1 MKRFS
6 AIALAILFIA
16 LSSSQQAY
24 IAYASSQEHDNE
36 SIVISATDFM
46 TFEEMVQYCA
56 EQHDISYQEALSKF
70 NVPTNRARRASDVYR
85 VFCVEID
92 VTNSYKPVLE
102 FYCEVSKGDGVWGI
116 MNIYSVQLDRSPS
129 SFLGEAKQFQ
139 GEIQVWLRGVYEIE
153 YLINGDFYNNGTT
166 TVSGGTDISAGIDD
180 LISVSFSLGYTSES
194 SWYEYCYQ
202 HDTVSF
208 EGWNV

>member
-1 MKRFS
+1 MMH
-6 AIALAILFIA
+6 L
-16 LSSSQQAY
+16 
-24 IAYASSQEHDNE
+24 
-36 SIVISATDFM
+36 
-46 TFEEMVQYCA
+46 
-56 EQHDISYQEALSKF
+56 
-70 NVPTNRARRASDVYR
+70 
-85 VFCVEID
+85 ID

>member
-36 SIVISATDFM
+36 SSVISATDFM

-70 NVPTNRARRASDVYR
+70 
-85 VFCVEID
+85 
-92 VTNSYKPVLE
+92 L
-102 FYCEVSKGDGVWGI
+102 
-116 MNIYSVQLDRSPS
+116 
-129 SFLGEAKQFQ
+129 
-139 GEIQVWLRGVYEIE
+139 
-153 YLINGDFYNNGTT
+153 
-166 TVSGGTDISAGIDD
+166 
-180 LISVSFSLGYTSES
+180 
-194 SWYEYCYQ
+194 
-202 HDTVSF
+202 
-208 EGWNV
+208 

>member
-36 SIVISATDFM
+36 SSVISATDFM

-85 VFCVEID
+85 VFYVEID

-129 SFLGEAKQFQ
+129 SFLVEAKQFQ
-139 GEIQVWLRGVYEIE
+139 GEI
-153 YLINGDFYNNGTT
+153 
-166 TVSGGTDISAGIDD
+166 
-180 LISVSFSLGYTSES
+180 
-194 SWYEYCYQ
+194 
-202 HDTVSF
+202 
-208 EGWNV
+208 